1 MGKFIKK
8 IILISSLF
16 LNLNGGSGIERWKPV
31 NKAQSQL
38 KKLIIQYEEGSGKL
52 PLEKGIKK
60 FFDVLSALNAANIPC
75 GTKRSGRLLLFKLR
89 LNSYARYILTA
100 PLVLNSIELPTLK
113 SNYTINDL
121 KCIEQKY
128 AAHNNIEDFFKF
140 LKMGRYLKLER
151 FEIIVP
157 GKKTYVFLGKD
168 CTPYYAEIKSI

>member
-1 MGKFIKK
+1 MGKSIKK

-16 LNLNGGSGIERWKPV
+16 LNLNSGSGIERWNPA

-38 KKLIIQYEEGSGKL
+38 KELIIQYEEGSGKL

-60 FFDVLSALNAANIPC
+60 FFDVLSALNAANIPYE
-75 GTKRSGRLLLFKLR
+75 TKQSDKLLLFKLR

-100 PLVLNSIELPTLK
+100 PLVNSIELPTLK

-121 KCIEQKY
+121 KFIEQKY

-140 LKMGRYLKLER
+140 LKIGRYLKLKR
-151 FEIIVP
+151 FEIVAP
-157 GKKTYVFLGKD
+157 GKKTYVFLGQD
-168 CTPYYAEIKSI
+168 CIPYYAEIKSI